1 MKKTIVL
8 FVSLLLMLG
17 MIPAHAAGV
26 VASGACGE
34 HLTWTLNADGV
45 LTVSGTGEMI
55 KSNEWGTTYRKD
67 IKEVII
73 EVNASSVAAHAFY
86 DCPNL
91 KKVTFPASL
100 KEIGRYAFY
109 RCVSLEEA
117 RIPNNVSVIGEYAF
131 LGCTSLSHVELP
143 VSLAVVSDYVFDA
156 CVNLTGITIPP
167 GVISIGNDAF
177 YECYGLTSVEIP
189 GRVGIIKIN
198 AFSKCREL
206 RQVLIPKSVGSIALY
221 AFSGCGNLSDVYY
234 TGTEEEWN
242 RIEIDKSNEELL
254 NATIHFEWKGGLPK
268 LLLPGD
274 LDGDGKVLASDA
286 RIVLRASANLVKLTD
301 AQKKAADVN
310 ADGKVLADDARQI
323 LRFSAKLQSSF
334 EKKA

>member
-1 MKKTIVL
+1 MKKTLIL

-17 MIPAHAAGV
+17 MIPAHAAGT
-26 VASGACGE
+26 VASGTCGD

-73 EVNASSVAAHAFY
+73 EVNASSVDAHAFY

-91 KKVTFPASL
+91 RKVTFPASL

-156 CVNLTGITIPP
+156 CINLTGITIPP

-177 YECYGLTSVEIP
+177 YECYSLTSVEIP

-198 AFSKCREL
+198 AFSKCKGL

-268 LLLPGD
+268 LLAPGD
-274 LDGDGKVLASDA
+274 LDGDGQVLAGDA
-286 RIVLRASANLVKLTD
+286 RVALRASAGLETLGA
-301 AQKKAADVN
+301 AQTKAADVN
-310 ADGKVLADDARQI
+310 ADGRVLADDARQI

-334 EKKA
+334 EKKV